1 VVSKIAYRG
10 IESVDQL
17 VTTALMEGS
26 SDPLDSESVRA
37 LLSVVVSD
45 ENAPGP
51 YSPPPALEAAVE
63 EAIFENQAAVAV
75 SDRDRFER
83 MLWQLDRYIEDQALL
98 VRRRLTDI
106 EEKMDEAERRRDR
119 ALTAAVRASE
129 DQAIQTLQHQMR
141 HLEDRIAKLE
151 KGDDPDYQLW
161 RNRLHERRFRRPQ
174 VNRVLEV
181 EFEIAREAALP
192 C

>member
-1 VVSKIAYRG
+1 VTKIAHRG

-26 SDPLDSESVRA
+26 TDPLDSESVQT
-37 LLSVVVSD
+37 LLSLVVSD
-45 ENAPGP
+45 EDAPGP
-51 YSPPPALEAAVE
+51 YLPPPALEAAVE

-98 VRRRLTDI
+98 VRRRLTAI
-106 EEKMDEAERRRDR
+106 EEKIDEAERRRDR

-129 DQAIQTLQHQMR
+129 DQAIQTLQ